1 MTYEEWL
8 STIEKLTST
17 NINQE
22 LLNKLK
28 QEPVNNNLKD
38 LILPKLLRLIQ
49 NRFDLS
55 VNKIINEL
63 EFLFS
68 DVNYL
73 DLSLLNYKKEMNYL
87 LELIK
92 INQIPKDIQT
102 ERINKLKEDTDKVYN
117 ILIKEAD
124 RYDYT
129 GVFSM
134 TIKNNMIKWSE

>member
-8 STIEKLTST
+8 STIETLTST

-22 LLNKLK
+22 LLNKVK
-28 QEPVNNNLKD
+28 QEPVNTNLKD
-38 LILPKLLRLIQ
+38 LIVPKLLRLIQ

-73 DLSLLNYKKEMNYL
+73 DLSLLNYKKGKNDE
-87 LELIK
+87 
-92 INQIPKDIQT
+92 
-102 ERINKLKEDTDKVYN
+102 KEK
-117 ILIKEAD
+117 
-124 RYDYT
+124 
-129 GVFSM
+129 
-134 TIKNNMIKWSE
+134 

>member
-22 LLNKLK
+22 ILNKLK
-28 QEPVNNNLKD
+28 QEPVNTNLQD
-38 LILPKLLRLIQ
+38 RILPKLLRLIQ

-92 INQIPKDIQT
+92 INQIPQDIQL
-102 ERINKLKEDTDKVYN
+102 ERINKLKEDTNKVYD

-124 RYDYT
+124 KYDYT

>member
-28 QEPVNNNLKD
+28 QEPINTNLKD
-38 LILPKLLRLIQ
+38 LILPKLLKLIQ

-55 VNKIINEL
+55 VNKITNEL
-63 EFLFS
+63 EFLFN

-92 INQIPKDIQT
+92 INQIPQDIQL
-102 ERINKLKEDTDKVYN
+102 EKINKLKEDTEKVYN

>member
-8 STIEKLTST
+8 STIETLTST

-22 LLNKLK
+22 LLNKVK
-28 QEPVNNNLKD
+28 QEPVNTNLKD
-38 LILPKLLRLIQ
+38 LIVPKLLRLIQ

-87 LELIK
+87 HELIK
-92 INQIPKDIQT
+92 RNQIPNDIQS
-102 ERINKLKEDTDKVYN
+102 ERIKKLKEDTNKVYD

-124 RYDYT
+124 KYDYT